1 MKSRIE
7 IIPIPVVPD
16 IKAGDKLDLII
27 LESMSNANEFL
38 SKGDIV
44 VVAQKVISKAEGRL
58 IDLKLVNPS
67 EKSLQIAKQNDKDPR
82 LIELILNES
91 VDILRLARGIIIVE
105 TKRGL
110 ICANAGVDQ
119 SNVENSNHYATL
131 LPEDA
136 DLSARELRHSFKR
149 KTGID
154 VAVVITDTFGRPFR
168 EGQINVAI
176 GIAGIQP
183 IKSYIG
189 TMDMYGKK
197 LKVTEI
203 AVVDEIASAAEL
215 QMGKSERIP
224 VVIIRGYLYQMVE
237 NSSLSQLLRSK
248 EKDLF
253 R

>member
-16 IKAGDKLDLII
+16 IKAGDKLDIII
-27 LESMSNANEFL
+27 LESMKNADEFL
-38 SKGDIV
+38 SEGDIV

-91 VDILRLARGIIIVE
+91 VDILRLVRGILIVE

-119 SNVENSNHYATL
+119 SNVEKSNDYAAL

-136 DLSARELRHSFKR
+136 DLSARELRHSLKR

-189 TMDMYGKK
+189 TLDMYGKK

-215 QMGKSERIP
+215 LMGKSERVP
-224 VVIIRGYLYQMVE
+224 VVIVRGYVYQMVE
-237 NSSLSQLLRSK
+237 TSSSSQLLRSRG
-248 EKDLF
+248 KDLF

>member
-1 MKSRIE
+1 LKSRIE

>member
-1 MKSRIE
+1 MN
-7 IIPIPVVPD
+7 
-16 IKAGDKLDLII
+16 
-27 LESMSNANEFL
+27 NANEFL
-38 SKGDIV
+38 SEGDIV

-91 VDILRLARGIIIVE
+91 VDILRLARGILIVE

-119 SNVENSNHYATL
+119 SNVEKSNDYAAL

-136 DLSARELRHSFKR
+136 DLSARKLRYSLKR

-189 TMDMYGKK
+189 TVDMYGKK

-224 VVIIRGYLYQMVE
+224 VVIIRGYVYQMVE
-237 NSSLSQLLRSK
+237 TSSLSQLLRARVD
-248 EKDLF
+248 DLF

>member
-1 MKSRIE
+1 N
-7 IIPIPVVPD
+7 
-16 IKAGDKLDLII
+16 
-27 LESMSNANEFL
+27 NANEFL
-38 SKGDIV
+38 SEGDIL

-91 VDILRLARGIIIVE
+91 VDILRLARGILIVE

-119 SNVENSNHYATL
+119 SNVEKSNDYAAL

-136 DLSARELRHSFKR
+136 DLSARELRHSLKR

-189 TMDMYGKK
+189 TLDMYGKK

-224 VVIIRGYLYQMVE
+224 VVIIRGYVYQMVE
-237 NSSLSQLLRSK
+237 TSSLSQLLRARG
-248 EKDLF
+248 KDLF

>member
-1 MKSRIE
+1 LKARIE
-7 IIPIPVVPD
+7 IIPIPVIPD
-16 IKAGDKLDLII
+16 IKAGDKLDIII
-27 LESMSNANEFL
+27 LESLNNANEFL
-38 SKGDIV
+38 SEGDIV

-58 IDLKLVNPS
+58 VDLKLVNPS

-91 VDILRLARGIIIVE
+91 VDILRLARGILIVE

-119 SNVENSNHYATL
+119 SNVEKSNDYAAL

-136 DLSARELRHSFKR
+136 DLSARKLRYSLKR

-189 TMDMYGKK
+189 TVDMYGKK

-224 VVIIRGYLYQMVE
+224 VVIIRGYVYQMVE
-237 NSSLSQLLRSK
+237 TSSLSQLLRARVD
-248 EKDLF
+248 DLF

>member
-1 MKSRIE
+1 MKSKIE
-7 IIPIPVVPD
+7 IIPIPITSD
-16 IKAGDKLDLII
+16 IKVGDKLDLII
-27 LESMSNANEFL
+27 LESMNNAKEFL

-44 VVAQKVISKAEGRL
+44 VVAEKVVSKAEGRL
-58 IDLKLVNPS
+58 VNLKSVNPS
-67 EKSLQIAKQNDKDPR
+67 EKSLQIARQNGKDPR
-82 LIELILNES
+82 LVELILNES
-91 VDILRLARGIIIVE
+91 TEILRQARGLLIVE
-105 TKRGL
+105 TKGGL

-119 SNVENSNHYATL
+119 SNVENSSNYAAL
-131 LPEDA
+131 LPQDA
-136 DLSARELRHSFKR
+136 DLSARRLRLSLIS
-149 KTGID
+149 KTGIE

-189 TMDMYGKK
+189 TLDMYGKK

-215 QMGKSERIP
+215 LMGKNERIP
-224 VVIIRGYLYQMVE
+224 VVIIRGYDYQTVE
-237 NSSLSQLLRSK
+237 NSSLSQLLRAR

>member
-1 MKSRIE
+1 LKPRIE
-7 IIPIPVVPD
+7 IIPIPVIPD
-16 IKAGDKLDLII
+16 IKAGDKLDIII
-27 LESMSNANEFL
+27 LESMNNANEFL
-38 SKGDIV
+38 SEGDIV

-58 IDLKLVNPS
+58 VDLKLVNPS
-67 EKSLQIAKQNDKDPR
+67 EKSLQIAKLNDKDPR

-91 VDILRLARGIIIVE
+91 VDILRLARGILIVE

-119 SNVENSNHYATL
+119 SNVKKSNDYAAL
-131 LPEDA
+131 LPVDA
-136 DLSARELRHSFKR
+136 DLSARKLRHSLKR

-189 TMDMYGKK
+189 TLDMYGKK

-224 VVIIRGYLYQMVE
+224 VVIIRGYVYQMVE
-237 NSSLSQLLRSK
+237 TSSLSQLLRARGD
-248 EKDLF
+248 DLF

>member
-16 IKAGDKLDLII
+16 IKAGDKLDIII
-27 LESMSNANEFL
+27 LESMKNANEFL
-38 SKGDIV
+38 SEGDIV

-91 VDILRLARGIIIVE
+91 VDILRLARGILIVE
-105 TKRGL
+105 TKHGL

-119 SNVENSNHYATL
+119 SNVEKSNNYAAL

-136 DLSARELRHSFKR
+136 DLSARELRHSLKR

-154 VAVVITDTFGRPFR
+154 VAVIITDTFGRPFR

-189 TMDMYGKK
+189 TLDMYGKK

-224 VVIIRGYLYQMVE
+224 VVIIRGYIYQMVE
-237 NSSLSQLLRSK
+237 TSSSSQLLRSRG
-248 EKDLF
+248 KDLF

>member
-1 MKSRIE
+1 LKSRIE
-7 IIPIPVVPD
+7 IIPVPISSD
-16 IKAGDKLDLII
+16 IRPGDNLDLII
-27 LESMSNANEFL
+27 LDSMKKANEFL
-38 SKGDIV
+38 SEGDIV
-44 VVAQKVISKAEGRL
+44 IVAQKVVSKAEGRL

-67 EKSLQIAKQNDKDPR
+67 ERSLQIAKQYDKDPR

-91 VDILRLARGIIIVE
+91 VDVLRLARGMLIVE

-119 SNVENSNHYATL
+119 SNVEESNDYAVL
-131 LPEDA
+131 LPDDA
-136 DLSARELRHSFKR
+136 DSSARKLRHSFKR
-149 KTGID
+149 KTGVD
-154 VAVVITDTFGRPFR
+154 VAVIITDTFGRPFR
-168 EGQINVAI
+168 EGQVNVAI

-189 TMDMYGKK
+189 THDMYGKK

-203 AVVDEIASAAEL
+203 AVVDEIAAAAEL
-215 QMGKSERIP
+215 QMGKTERIP
-224 VVIIRGYLYQMVE
+224 VIILRGYVYRMDE
-237 NSSLSQLLRSK
+237 NTSISELLRSK

>member
-168 EGQINVAI
+168 EGQINIAI

>member
-1 MKSRIE
+1 LKSRIE

-16 IKAGDKLDLII
+16 IKAGDKLDIII
-27 LESMSNANEFL
+27 LESMNNANEFL
-38 SKGDIV
+38 LEGDIV

-91 VDILRLARGIIIVE
+91 VDILRLARGILIVE

-119 SNVENSNHYATL
+119 SNVEKSNDYAAL

-189 TMDMYGKK
+189 TLDMYGKK

-224 VVIIRGYLYQMVE
+224 VVIIRGYVYQMVE
-237 NSSLSQLLRSK
+237 SSSLSQLLRSRG
-248 EKDLF
+248 KDLF

>member
-1 MKSRIE
+1 MKPRIE

-16 IKAGDKLDLII
+16 IKAGDNLDIII
-27 LESMSNANEFL
+27 LESMNNANEFL
-38 SKGDIV
+38 SEGDIV

-91 VDILRLARGIIIVE
+91 VDILRLARGILIVE

-119 SNVENSNHYATL
+119 SNVEKSNDYAAL

-189 TMDMYGKK
+189 TLDMYGKK

-224 VVIIRGYLYQMVE
+224 VVIIRGYVYQMVE
-237 NSSLSQLLRSK
+237 TSSLSQLLRARG
-248 EKDLF
+248 KDLF

>member
-1 MKSRIE
+1 LKSRIE
-7 IIPIPVVPD
+7 IIPIPVIPD
-16 IKAGDKLDLII
+16 IKAGDKLDIII
-27 LESMSNANEFL
+27 LESMNNANVFL
-38 SKGDIV
+38 SEGDIV

-91 VDILRLARGIIIVE
+91 VDILRLARGILIVE

-119 SNVENSNHYATL
+119 SNVEKSNDYAAL

-136 DLSARELRHSFKR
+136 DLSARELRHSLKR

-183 IKSYIG
+183 IRSYIG
-189 TMDMYGKK
+189 TLDMYGKK

-224 VVIIRGYLYQMVE
+224 VVIIRGYVYQMVE
-237 NSSLSQLLRSK
+237 TSSLSQLLRAK
-248 EKDLF
+248 GKDLF

>member
-7 IIPIPVVPD
+7 IIPIPVIPD
-16 IKAGDKLDLII
+16 IKAGDNLDIII
-27 LESMSNANEFL
+27 LESMNNANEFL
-38 SKGDIV
+38 SEGDIV

-91 VDILRLARGIIIVE
+91 VDILRLARGILIVE

-119 SNVENSNHYATL
+119 SNVEKSNDYAAL
-131 LPEDA
+131 LPDDA
-136 DLSARELRHSFKR
+136 DLSARELRHSLKR

-189 TMDMYGKK
+189 TLDMYGKK

-224 VVIIRGYLYQMVE
+224 VVIIRGYVYQMVE
-237 NSSLSQLLRSK
+237 TSSLSQLLRARG
-248 EKDLF
+248 KDLF

>member
-16 IKAGDKLDLII
+16 IKAGDKLDIII
-27 LESMSNANEFL
+27 LESMKNADEFL
-38 SKGDIV
+38 SEGDIV

-91 VDILRLARGIIIVE
+91 VDILRLARGILIVE

-119 SNVENSNHYATL
+119 SNVEKSNDYAAL

-136 DLSARELRHSFKR
+136 DLSARELRHSLKR

-189 TMDMYGKK
+189 TLDMYGKK

-224 VVIIRGYLYQMVE
+224 VVIIRGYVYQMVE
-237 NSSLSQLLRSK
+237 SSSLSQLLRSRG
-248 EKDLF
+248 KDLF

>member
-1 MKSRIE
+1 LKSRIE

-44 VVAQKVISKAEGRL
+44 VVAQKVISKAEGRS

>member
-1 MKSRIE
+1 MKPRIE
-7 IIPIPVVPD
+7 IIPIPVIPD
-16 IKAGDKLDLII
+16 IKPGDKLDLII
-27 LESMSNANEFL
+27 LESMNNANEFL
-38 SKGDIV
+38 SEGDIV

-91 VDILRLARGIIIVE
+91 VDILRLARGILIVE

-119 SNVENSNHYATL
+119 SNVEKSNDYAAL

-136 DLSARELRHSFKR
+136 DLSARELRHSLKR

-189 TMDMYGKK
+189 TLDMFGKK

-224 VVIIRGYLYQMVE
+224 VVIIRGYVYQMVE
-237 NSSLSQLLRSK
+237 TSSLSQLLRARG
-248 EKDLF
+248 KDLF

>member
-1 MKSRIE
+1 LKSRIE

-119 SNVENSNHYATL
+119 SNVEKSNDYAAL

-189 TMDMYGKK
+189 TLDMYGKK

-224 VVIIRGYLYQMVE
+224 VVIIRGYVYQMVE
-237 NSSLSQLLRSK
+237 NSSLSQLLRSRG
-248 EKDLF
+248 EDLF

>member
-16 IKAGDKLDLII
+16 IKAGDKLDIII
-27 LESMSNANEFL
+27 LESMNNANEFL
-38 SKGDIV
+38 LEGDIV

-91 VDILRLARGIIIVE
+91 VDILRLARGILIVE

-119 SNVENSNHYATL
+119 SNVEKSNNYAAL

-136 DLSARELRHSFKR
+136 DLSARELRHSLKR

-189 TMDMYGKK
+189 TLDMYGKK

-224 VVIIRGYLYQMVE
+224 VVIIRGYVYQMVE
-237 NSSLSQLLRSK
+237 NSSLSQLLRSRG
-248 EKDLF
+248 KDLF

>member
-1 MKSRIE
+1 LKSRIE
-7 IIPIPVVPD
+7 IIAIPVVPD
-16 IKAGDKLDLII
+16 IKTGDKLDIII
-27 LESMSNANEFL
+27 LESMNNANEFL
-38 SKGDIV
+38 SEGDIV

-91 VDILRLARGIIIVE
+91 VDILRLARGILIVE

-110 ICANAGVDQ
+110 ICANAGIDQ
-119 SNVENSNHYATL
+119 SNVEKSHDYAAL

-189 TMDMYGKK
+189 TLDMYGKK

-224 VVIIRGYLYQMVE
+224 VVIIRGYVYQMVE
-237 NSSLSQLLRSK
+237 NSSLSQVLRSRG
-248 EKDLF
+248 KDLF

>member
-16 IKAGDKLDLII
+16 IKAGDKLDIII
-27 LESMSNANEFL
+27 LESMNNANEFL
-38 SKGDIV
+38 LEGDIV

-91 VDILRLARGIIIVE
+91 VDILRLARGILIVE

-119 SNVENSNHYATL
+119 SNVEKSNNYAAL

-136 DLSARELRHSFKR
+136 DLSARELRHSLKR

-189 TMDMYGKK
+189 TLDMFGKK

-224 VVIIRGYLYQMVE
+224 VVIIRGYVYQMVE
-237 NSSLSQLLRSK
+237 SSSLSQLLRSRG
-248 EKDLF
+248 KDLF

>member
-1 MKSRIE
+1 MKPRIE
-7 IIPIPVVPD
+7 IIPIPVIPD
-16 IKAGDKLDLII
+16 IKAGDNLDIII
-27 LESMSNANEFL
+27 LESMNNANEFL
-38 SKGDIV
+38 SEGDIV

-91 VDILRLARGIIIVE
+91 VDILRLARGILIVE

-119 SNVENSNHYATL
+119 SNVEKSNDYAAL
-131 LPEDA
+131 LPDDA
-136 DLSARELRHSFKR
+136 DLSARELRRSLKR

-189 TMDMYGKK
+189 TLDMYGKK

-224 VVIIRGYLYQMVE
+224 VVIIRGYVYQMVE
-237 NSSLSQLLRSK
+237 TSSLSQLLRARG
-248 EKDLF
+248 KDLF

>member
-1 MKSRIE
+1 MN
-7 IIPIPVVPD
+7 
-16 IKAGDKLDLII
+16 
-27 LESMSNANEFL
+27 NANEFL
-38 SKGDIV
+38 SEGDIV

-91 VDILRLARGIIIVE
+91 VDILRLARGILIVE

-119 SNVENSNHYATL
+119 SNVEKSNDYAAL
-131 LPEDA
+131 LPDDA
-136 DLSARELRHSFKR
+136 DLSARELRHSLKR

-189 TMDMYGKK
+189 TLDMYGKK

-224 VVIIRGYLYQMVE
+224 VVIIRGYVYQMVE
-237 NSSLSQLLRSK
+237 TSSLSQLLRARG
-248 EKDLF
+248 KDLF

>member
-1 MKSRIE
+1 LKPRIE
-7 IIPIPVVPD
+7 IIPIPVIPD
-16 IKAGDKLDLII
+16 IKPGDKLDLII
-27 LESMSNANEFL
+27 LESMNNANEFL
-38 SKGDIV
+38 SEGDIV

-91 VDILRLARGIIIVE
+91 VDILRLARGILIVE

-119 SNVENSNHYATL
+119 SNVEKSNDYAAL

>member
-1 MKSRIE
+1 ME

-38 SKGDIV
+38 SNGDIV

-119 SNVENSNHYATL
+119 SNVEKSNDYAAL

-189 TMDMYGKK
+189 TLDMYGKK

-224 VVIIRGYLYQMVE
+224 VVIIRGYVYQMVE
-237 NSSLSQLLRSK
+237 SSSLSQLLRSRG
-248 EKDLF
+248 KDLF

>member
-1 MKSRIE
+1 MKARIE
-7 IIPIPVVPD
+7 IIPIPVIPD
-16 IKAGDKLDLII
+16 IKAGDKLDIII
-27 LESMSNANEFL
+27 LESLNNANEFL
-38 SKGDIV
+38 SEGDIV

-58 IDLKLVNPS
+58 VDLKLVNPS

-91 VDILRLARGIIIVE
+91 VDILRLARGILIVE

-119 SNVENSNHYATL
+119 SNVEKSNDYAAL

-136 DLSARELRHSFKR
+136 DLSARKLRYSLKR

-189 TMDMYGKK
+189 TVDMYGKK

-224 VVIIRGYLYQMVE
+224 VVIIRGYVYQMVE
-237 NSSLSQLLRSK
+237 TSSLSQLLRARVD
-248 EKDLF
+248 DLF

>member
-1 MKSRIE
+1 LKSRIE

-16 IKAGDKLDLII
+16 IKAGDKLDIII
-27 LESMSNANEFL
+27 LESMNDANEFL
-38 SKGDIV
+38 SQGDIV
-44 VVAQKVISKAEGRL
+44 VVAQKVVSKAEGRL
-58 IDLKLVNPS
+58 IDLRLVSPS
-67 EKSLQIAKQNDKDPR
+67 QRSLQIAKQNDKDPR

-91 VDILRLARGIIIVE
+91 VDILRLTRGILIVE

-119 SNVENSNHYATL
+119 SNVEKSSDYVAL

-136 DLSARELRHSFKR
+136 DLSARELRHSIKR

-189 TMDMYGKK
+189 TLDMYGKK

-203 AVVDEIASAAEL
+203 AIVDEIASAAEL

-224 VVIIRGYLYQMVE
+224 VVIIRGYVYQMVE
-237 NSSLSQLLRSK
+237 NSSLSQLLRSRV
-248 EKDLF
+248 KDLF

>member
-1 MKSRIE
+1 MKPRIE
-7 IIPIPVVPD
+7 IIPIPVTPD
-16 IKAGDKLDLII
+16 IKAGDKLDIII
-27 LESMSNANEFL
+27 LESMNNANEFL
-38 SKGDIV
+38 SEGDIV

-58 IDLKLVNPS
+58 IDLKLVIPS

-91 VDILRLARGIIIVE
+91 VDILRLARGILIVE

-119 SNVENSNHYATL
+119 SNVEKSNDYAAL

-136 DLSARELRHSFKR
+136 DLSARKLRHSLKR

-183 IKSYIG
+183 IKS
-189 TMDMYGKK
+189 
-197 LKVTEI
+197 
-203 AVVDEIASAAEL
+203 
-215 QMGKSERIP
+215 
-224 VVIIRGYLYQMVE
+224 
-237 NSSLSQLLRSK
+237 
-248 EKDLF
+248 
-253 R
+253 

>member
-1 MKSRIE
+1 
-7 IIPIPVVPD
+7 
-16 IKAGDKLDLII
+16 
-27 LESMSNANEFL
+27 MSNANVFL
-38 SKGDIV
+38 SMGDIV

-91 VDILRLARGIIIVE
+91 VDILRLTRGIIIVE

-119 SNVENSNHYATL
+119 SNVEKSNDYAAL

-136 DLSARELRHSFKR
+136 DLSARELKHSFKR

-224 VVIIRGYLYQMVE
+224 VVIVRGYVYQMVE

>member
-1 MKSRIE
+1 MKSKIE
-7 IIPIPVVPD
+7 IIPVPISSD
-16 IKAGDKLDLII
+16 IRPGDNLDLII
-27 LESMSNANEFL
+27 LDSMKKANEFL
-38 SKGDIV
+38 SEGDIV
-44 VVAQKVISKAEGRL
+44 IVAQKVVSKAEGRL

-67 EKSLQIAKQNDKDPR
+67 ERSLQIAKQYDKDPR

-91 VDILRLARGIIIVE
+91 VDVLRLTRGMLIVE

-119 SNVENSNHYATL
+119 SNVEESNDYAVL

-136 DLSARELRHSFKR
+136 DSSARKLRHSFKI
-149 KTGID
+149 KTGVD
-154 VAVVITDTFGRPFR
+154 VAVIITDTFGRPFR
-168 EGQINVAI
+168 EGQVNVAI
-176 GIAGIQP
+176 GIAGIKP

-189 TMDMYGKK
+189 THDMYGKK

-215 QMGKSERIP
+215 QMGKTERIP
-224 VVIIRGYLYQMVE
+224 VIILRGYVYRMHE
-237 NSSLSQLLRSK
+237 NTSISELLRSK

>member
-1 MKSRIE
+1 MN
-7 IIPIPVVPD
+7 
-16 IKAGDKLDLII
+16 
-27 LESMSNANEFL
+27 NANEFL
-38 SKGDIV
+38 SEGDIV

-91 VDILRLARGIIIVE
+91 VDILRLARGILIVE

-119 SNVENSNHYATL
+119 SNVEKSNDYAAL

-136 DLSARELRHSFKR
+136 DLSARKLRHSLKR

-189 TMDMYGKK
+189 TLDMYGKK

-203 AVVDEIASAAEL
+203 AIVDEIASAAEL

-224 VVIIRGYLYQMVE
+224 VVIIRGYVYQMVE
-237 NSSLSQLLRSK
+237 TSSLSQLLRARGN
-248 EKDLF
+248 DLF

>member
-1 MKSRIE
+1 LKPRIE
-7 IIPIPVVPD
+7 IIPIPVIPD
-16 IKAGDKLDLII
+16 IKPGDKLDLII
-27 LESMSNANEFL
+27 LESMNNANEFL
-38 SKGDIV
+38 SEGDIV

-91 VDILRLARGIIIVE
+91 VDILRLARGILIVE

-119 SNVENSNHYATL
+119 SNVEKSNDYAAL

-136 DLSARELRHSFKR
+136 DLSARELRHSLKR

-189 TMDMYGKK
+189 TLDMFGKK

-224 VVIIRGYLYQMVE
+224 VVIIRGYVYQMVE
-237 NSSLSQLLRSK
+237 TSSLSQLLRARG
-248 EKDLF
+248 KDLF